1 MFVPV
6 ICFSTYLWATVKTGL
21 SVIVLPLWNQ
31 CFLSSEG
38 SQTVSTTGLESVSP
52 IILNATERRRVRKF
66 ELLSTHEKQLNVEM
80 LTDMH
85 VASTHAWIFPLTCI
99 KEGSKPRW
107 SQIIRYSSVL
117 LSQRVLAWE
126 NWKLHKTPINCRV
139 ILQCAGI
146 PIEKQYSTS
155 DLY

>member
-6 ICFSTYLWATVKTGL
+6 ICFCTYLWATVKTGL
-21 SVIVLPLWNQ
+21 SVIVLPPKNQ

-99 KEGSKPRW
+99 KEGSKPR
-107 SQIIRYSSVL
+107 
-117 LSQRVLAWE
+117 
-126 NWKLHKTPINCRV
+126 
-139 ILQCAGI
+139 
-146 PIEKQYSTS
+146 
-155 DLY
+155 